1 MLSELEYSYWLMVA
15 GGAFVVFGFIGVVFH
30 KNNISDTDEDHLWQP
45 APFDPIQAA
54 LEVQRKA
61 KRK

>member
-1 MLSELEYSYWLMVA
+1 MLSEMEYPHWLMVA
-15 GGAFVVFGFIGVVFH
+15 GGALVVFGFIGVVFH
-30 KNNISDTDEDHLWQP
+30 KNKISDTDEDNLRQP

-54 LEVQRKA
+54 LEVQMKA